1 MRPTKDSI
9 ALRLVPSEYC
19 TASTYHFCYAGHPI
33 TNVLAADQT
42 GEGFPTFLLVHF
54 PIEMERNERI
64 INLYIALLVP
74 VGLCALIW
82 AFVGFP
88 YLEVGPAAWALAL
101 VTIFLSSTLRIQLPR
116 HNIHLTISDAL
127 VITMLFLYG
136 GEVAL
141 FVAAG
146 ETAYTTLMFR
156 RSGLAIK
163 PRTILLNSLIAMI
176 GVFSATLT
184 VRVLL
189 QSNETYAVL
198 GQPAEFAMAMAAV
211 AINLFLINT
220 LCLAPF
226 LAIKHQRS
234 LPAVLNEYWSDSLL
248 VYTLGSLMAGCI
260 LVAFQ
265 QVNVYI
271 AVAVASIFGLVYWT
285 YRRNINDVRTT
296 SAAVRDS
303 EKLRAEQA
311 ERHVEELEHYVTELV
326 KSADALKTSREEF
339 RYAAFHDGLTDLP
352 NRNAILG
359 RITELI
365 QDDEKF
371 AVMFLDLD
379 RFRTVNDSLGH
390 RIGDQLIVEVG
401 ERITAAI
408 DGRARIGRFS
418 GDEFAILVEGA
429 SGAKSARK
437 LADSIVQ
444 RIDEP
449 FLIDGSK
456 IFTSVSIGIAFGPAN
471 YSRPEE
477 VMRDA
482 DIAMYNAKDGNKGI
496 VEFDNQMHE
505 LAVRLHQIETDLRGA
520 VERREFEV
528 FYQPIVGLANGD
540 LAGFEAL
547 VRWNHPIR
555 GMISPIDF
563 IPVAESTGL
572 IIPMTEQILDEAC
585 RNVVRWREMSKLPL
599 SISVNF
605 SGKHFVEP
613 NVAEMVNS
621 VLTRTGLEPG
631 SLKMEIT
638 ESAVMENAEAA
649 ITILERIKASGVKI
663 SIDDFGTGYSSLSY
677 LQRFPI
683 DTLKVDRSFVSVME
697 EKSEN
702 GAIVRTIITLAKALQ
717 LNVVAE
723 GVETTDQF
731 QRLRGLGCEFGQGY
745 LFSRP
750 VPASHVDELIS
761 NSTSWTK
768 FADGPPVVHSA
779 DLLTIDLTE
788 VSQ

>member
-1 MRPTKDSI
+1 
-9 ALRLVPSEYC
+9 
-19 TASTYHFCYAGHPI
+19 
-33 TNVLAADQT
+33 
-42 GEGFPTFLLVHF
+42 
-54 PIEMERNERI
+54 MERNERI

-74 VGLCALIW
+74 IGISSLVW
-82 AFVGFP
+82 AVVGFP
-88 YLEVGPAAWALAL
+88 YFQVGPAILALAL
-101 VTIFLSSTLRIQLPR
+101 VTIFLSSNLRIQLPR

-127 VITMLFLYG
+127 VITILFLYG

-141 FVAAG
+141 LVAAG
-146 ETAYTTLMFR
+146 ETAYTSLMFR

-163 PRTILLNSLIAMI
+163 GRTILLNSLIAMI
-176 GVFSATLT
+176 GVFTATLT
-184 VRVLL
+184 VRAII
-189 QSNETYAVL
+189 QENETSELIA
-198 GQPAEFAMAMAAV
+198 QPADFAMALAAI
-211 AINLFLINT
+211 AFILFLINT

-234 LPAVLNEYWSDSLL
+234 LLAVLSEYWSDSLL

-260 LVAFQ
+260 IVAFQ

-271 AVAVASIFGLVYWT
+271 AVAVASIFGLIYWT
-285 YRRNINDVRTT
+285 YGRKINDVRQT

-303 EKLRAEQA
+303 EKMRAEQA
-311 ERHVEELEHYVTELV
+311 ELHVEELEHYVSELV
-326 KSADALKTSREEF
+326 KSADALKASREEF
-339 RYAAFHDGLTDLP
+339 RYAAFHDRLTDLP
-352 NRNAILG
+352 NRNAILR

-365 QDDEKF
+365 NDGERF
-371 AVMFLDLD
+371 AVLFLDLD

-390 RIGDQLIVEVG
+390 RIGDRLIVEVG
-401 ERITAAI
+401 ERISRAI
-408 DGRARIGRFS
+408 GLRAKIGRFS
-418 GDEFAILVEGA
+418 GDEFAILLEG
-429 SGAKSARK
+429 SAAANQARGM
-437 LADSIVQ
+437 AESIIKQ
-444 RIDEP
+444 IEAP
-449 FLIDGSK
+449 FLIDGST
-456 IFTSVSIGIAFGPAN
+456 IFTSASIGIAFGSAN

-477 VMRDA
+477 VLRDA

-505 LAVRLHQIETDLRGA
+505 HAVRLHQIETDLRGA
-520 VERREFEV
+520 VERQEFEV

-540 LAGFEAL
+540 LIGFEAL

-555 GMISPIDF
+555 GMVSPVEF

-572 IIPMTEQILDEAC
+572 IIPMTEQILNEAC
-585 RNVVRWREMSKLPL
+585 RKLVEWREMSRLPL

-605 SGKHFVEP
+605 SGKHFVDP
-613 NVAEMVNS
+613 NVAEMVRS

-649 ITILERIKASGVKI
+649 ISILERIKASGVKI

-683 DTLKVDRSFVSVME
+683 DTLKVDRSFVSVMG

-702 GAIVRTIITLAKALQ
+702 GAIVRTIVTLAKALQ
-717 LNVVAE
+717 LNVIAE

-731 QRLRGLGCEFGQGY
+731 QRLLGLGCEFGQGY

-750 VPASHVDELIS
+750 LPAWQINDLIAS
-761 NSTSWTK
+761 STSWTN
-768 FADGPPVVHSA
+768 FIDGPPIVHSA
-779 DLLTIDLTE
+779 DLVAIDLSE
-788 VSQ
+788 ISQ